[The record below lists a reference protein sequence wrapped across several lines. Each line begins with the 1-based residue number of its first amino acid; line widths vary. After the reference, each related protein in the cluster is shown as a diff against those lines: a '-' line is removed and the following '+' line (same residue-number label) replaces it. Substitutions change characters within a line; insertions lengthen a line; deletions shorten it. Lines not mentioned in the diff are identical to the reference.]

1 MDRHNCRCVQQLT
14 GRGKRR
20 VYYAA
25 VASDGGITASRFAV
39 AASAAIVAAVAAAV
53 SAAAFAAWE
62 AAAASYSPVS
72 LASA

>member
-1 MDRHNCRCVQQLT
+1 MDRYNCRCVHQLT

-20 VYYAA
+20 VCYAA
-25 VASDGGITASRFAV
+25 VASGGGITASRFAV
-39 AASAAIVAAVAAAV
+39 AAFAAIVVAVAAVV
-53 SAAAFAAWE
+53 SAAAFAAWV